1 MTHAELVR
9 VVAAGIVRT
18 RFPHLAHDPAW
29 TDKEIR
35 ESDLE
40 EAASALS
47 AIRAQGV
54 ALAYQTAT
62 GPMLRAGI
70 AAFDLASAP
79 MVAMDKSWS
88 AMLAAGEMRPEEG
101 RG

>member
-1 MTHAELVR
+1 MTYEELVR
-9 VVAAGIVRT
+9 TVSMKVRDA
-18 RFPHLAHDPAW
+18 FYPG
-29 TDKEIR
+29 
-35 ESDLE
+35 SDWQEMSLDAFAKCRGV
-40 EAASALS
+40 AASALS
-47 AIRAQGV
+47 AVRAQGV

-88 AMLAAGEMRPEEG
+88 AMLAVGEIRPEEG
-101 RG
+101 RQ